1 MDRPAVF
8 VLLALCTLPVAC
20 RDKPAPAVPDSD
32 PALAAALDAPLLTD
46 PDLAALN
53 RANSVAAKPPI
64 SGMLPTLDNG
74 PDAVA
79 AARAEALALV
89 GGAERMR
96 SAPEPREE
104 GGPFPPGTALSA
116 AARAAATPGADAACA
131 RRASY
136 TLQWAARMPAA
147 FPVYPRAATQEAAGS
162 DEGRCRLRVVDF
174 VTPVPLGDVMDFY
187 FTRALAAGFS
197 AERTLQDGDDVL
209 AGRKGA
215 AAYAVYARR
224 LPSGN
229 TQVDLVTSGV

>member
-1 MDRPAVF
+1 
-8 VLLALCTLPVAC
+8 
-20 RDKPAPAVPDSD
+20 
-32 PALAAALDAPLLTD
+32 
-46 PDLAALN
+46 
-53 RANSVAAKPPI
+53 
-64 SGMLPTLDNG
+64 
-74 PDAVA
+74 
-79 AARAEALALV
+79 
-89 GGAERMR
+89 
-96 SAPEPREE
+96 
-104 GGPFPPGTALSA
+104 
-116 AARAAATPGADAACA
+116 
-131 RRASY
+131 
-136 TLQWAARMPAA
+136 MPAA